1 MKRHLVRAVP
11 VALAALLAFAGH
23 GAAQQ
28 TGDAP
33 RQDPFR
39 RNPVRILVANAQVL
53 ALTDSQTVQ
62 IRAIADQLDT
72 ANAPLL
78 DSIAKLRPHGQGGGF
93 RGGSGGGA
101 MGGGGMRGGGGFG
114 GGRQMTPEQRQR
126 FEQIRPLLQ
135 ELRQNNM
142 AALMNVYSL
151 LNAVQLEKAQSLLP
165 QRQMGNDDGGRGG
178 PPQP

>member
-11 VALAALLAFAGH
+11 AALAALLALAAH

-28 TGDAP
+28 TGGDSP

-78 DSIAKLRPHGQGGGF
+78 DSIAKLRPQGQGGGF
-93 RGGSGGGA
+93 RGGNGGG
-101 MGGGGMRGGGGFG
+101 MGGGGMRGGRGGG
-114 GGRQMTPEQRQR
+114 GGREMTPEQRQR
-126 FEQIRPLLQ
+126 FEQVRPLLQ
-135 ELRQNNM
+135 ELRQNDM
-142 AALMNVYSL
+142 AALMNVYGL
-151 LNAVQLEKAQSLLP
+151 LNAVQLEKAQTLLP